1 MKKSLLALAALS
13 AFASFAHAQSSV
25 TLYGII
31 DEAAVYESSQ
41 KTGGANTVASPN
53 VGGKKI
59 ALDSGSGLNGSRWG
73 LKGVEDLGGGLK
85 AVFQLENGL
94 NLNTGGFNQGGL
106 EFGRQ
111 AYVGLSSEA
120 FGTVTAG
127 RQYDAL
133 VDFIGP
139 MIFADQIGS
148 AYSALPGDVDN
159 ANNGQRINNEIKYTS
174 PNFNGLHFEG
184 AYSLGGVAGEI
195 TRNSVY
201 TGAIGYANGPFAL
214 AAAILHVNQPNVSY
228 FSNSAIGASTIGTAA
243 SSVTTTSNPMYGGYV
258 NANSFQSVA
267 AGGTYAL
274 GPANFGLIYSN
285 VKFSNLDSGLSAISA
300 AAGVPAGNG
309 VGTAVFNSLE
319 ANFTWHWTPAL
330 QTGGAY
336 SYTKGSSVQF
346 SGLTSNGTHNTGGT
360 HYSQFSLSTDYAL
373 SKRTDVY
380 ILGVYQLA
388 SGIDSTGTSATAA
401 INTLSGS
408 TNNHEGVVRIGLRHK
423 F

>member
-13 AFASFAHAQSSV
+13 AFASVVHAQSSV

-59 ALDSGSGLNGSRWG
+59 ALDSLSGLNGSRWG
-73 LKGVEDLGGGLK
+73 LKGTEDLGGGLK
-85 AVFQLENGL
+85 AVFQLENGA
-94 NLNTGGFNQGGL
+94 NINTGGFGQGGL

-111 AYVGLSSEA
+111 AYVGLSSTHL
-120 FGTVTAG
+120 GTVTAG
-127 RQYDAL
+127 RQYDAV

-159 ANNGQRINNEIKYTS
+159 ANNGQRINNTIKYTS
-174 PNFNGLHFEG
+174 PNFNGLTFEG
-184 AYSLGGVAGEI
+184 LYSLGGVAGEI

-201 TGAIGYANGPFAL
+201 SGAVGYANGPFAL
-214 AAAILHVNQPNVSY
+214 AAAILHVDQPNVSY
-228 FSNSAIGASTIGTAA
+228 FSNSAIGANSIGTAA

-258 NANSFQSVA
+258 NANSFQSAA

-285 VKFSNLDSGLSAISA
+285 VKFSGLGSSLSAISA
-300 AAGVPAGNG
+300 AAGIPAGNG
-309 VGTAVFNSLE
+309 VGEAVFNSLE

-336 SYTKGSSVQF
+336 SYTKGTNVQF
-346 SGLTSNGTHNTGGT
+346 SGLTSNGTHNSDGV
-360 HYSQFSLSTDYAL
+360 HYNQFSLSTDYAL

-380 ILGVYQLA
+380 ILGVYQIA
-388 SGIDSTGTSATAA
+388 SGVDSTGTGATAA

-408 TNNHEGVVRIGLRHK
+408 TNNHEGVVRVGLRHK

>member
-13 AFASFAHAQSSV
+13 AFASVAHAQSSV

-59 ALDSGSGLNGSRWG
+59 ALDSLSGLNGSRWG
-73 LKGVEDLGGGLK
+73 LKGTEDLGGGLK
-85 AVFQLENGL
+85 AVFQLENGA
-94 NLNTGGFNQGGL
+94 NINTGGFGQGGL

-111 AYVGLSSEA
+111 AYVGLSSTHL
-120 FGTVTAG
+120 GTVTAG
-127 RQYDAL
+127 RQYDAV

-159 ANNGQRINNEIKYTS
+159 ANNGQRINNTIKYTS
-174 PNFNGLHFEG
+174 PNFNGLTFEG
-184 AYSLGGVAGEI
+184 LYSLGGVAGEI

-201 TGAIGYANGPFAL
+201 SGAVGYANGPFAL
-214 AAAILHVNQPNVSY
+214 AAAILHVDQPNVSY
-228 FSNSAIGASTIGTAA
+228 FSNSAIGANSIGTAA

-258 NANSFQSVA
+258 NANSFQSAA

-285 VKFSNLDSGLSAISA
+285 VKFSGLGSSLSAISA
-300 AAGVPAGNG
+300 AAGIPAGNG
-309 VGTAVFNSLE
+309 VGEAVFNSLE

-336 SYTKGSSVQF
+336 SYTKGTNVQF
-346 SGLTSNGTHNTGGT
+346 TGLTSNGTHNSDGV
-360 HYSQFSLSTDYAL
+360 HYNQFSLSTDYAL

-380 ILGVYQLA
+380 VLGVYQIA
-388 SGIDSTGTSATAA
+388 SGVDSTGTGATAA

-408 TNNHEGVVRIGLRHK
+408 TNNHEGVVRVGLRHK